1 MISSI
6 IILKFKVHEFFF
18 FFFIINLHN
27 ISVILKLVFVNIL
40 KINFLNK
47 MYIMY
52 INKKNFFFFY

>member
-1 MISSI
+1 MN
-6 IILKFKVHEFFF
+6 F